1 MLHVLSSLSAA
12 RTRPSP
18 SRCRRT
24 PSRRRMLKDQH
35 TYTQLREKRGEES
48 GAYKVVCGLLIRVCV
63 ARHRSALCP
72 CWVFRSSGERACF
85 GKTRLQSLER
95 ASPQAWPAFSRLP
108 SCTLGPS
115 FTATSEVNRK
125 TRVST
130 ERESEQRLPVRCLP
144 TTRSRPRLR
153 PKSRRLR
160 TASPTS

>member
-35 TYTQLREKRGEES
+35 TYTQLREKRGEGGVQS
-48 GAYKVVCGLLIRVCV
+48 RLRTLDPSL
-63 ARHRSALCP
+63 RSEASLCP
-72 CWVFRSSGERACF
+72 TPVLQALTPRSRASERVL
-85 GKTRLQSLER
+85 GPKTRRVR
-95 ASPQAWPAFSRLP
+95 ASPQLGSPFSRLP
-108 SCTLGPS
+108 SCALGPS
-115 FTATSEVNRK
+115 FTATSEVSRK
-125 TRVST
+125 TRAST